1 VAWGAVVGVVTAA
14 SPLAF
19 WWLDPSTVYAFGLVL
34 IAAIY
39 IGFAVA
45 DGRPKV
51 IVAEST
57 VASVFVVVAAVA
69 VTGSVWLIV
78 VGLVGHGLK
87 DLWQHRRQF
96 VANTRWWPPFCVI
109 VDWYAEF
116 RQSFRQSL
124 LGAGPLLLL
133 AREGAARQRSILHH
147 YFRRA
152 R

>member
-1 VAWGAVVGVVTAA
+1 
-14 SPLAF
+14 
-19 WWLDPSTVYAFGLVL
+19 VL
-34 IAAIY
+34 IASVY

-96 VANTRWWPPFCVI
+96 VANTRWWPPFCVV
-109 VDWYAEF
+109 VDWI
-116 RQSFRQSL
+116 
-124 LGAGPLLLL
+124 
-133 AREGAARQRSILHH
+133 AAAFIAVAILTGVDLQ
-147 YFRRA
+147 
-152 R
+152 